1 MNVEPFTVDRV
12 TMPNIQ
18 RKPVRSLGRMIDHTL
33 SDKEQK
39 EALEEGIED
48 AIKKL
53 DKSDLAGTMK
63 VWGYQFMLLAT
74 VSWKL
79 MIYELPMSWVEGM
92 ERKIN
97 KWLRKWLGIS
107 KNITDVALFCPE
119 TPCPL
124 PLRSLVKEFKKTKV
138 NASIQLRQSQD
149 EEVAKNYQLGSSKK

>member
-18 RKPVRSLGRMIDHTL
+18 KKPVRSLGRMINHTL

-39 EALEEGIED
+39 EALEEGIGD

-92 ERKIN
+92 ERRIN

-107 KNITDVALFCPE
+107 KI
-119 TPCPL
+119 
-124 PLRSLVKEFKKTKV
+124 K
-138 NASIQLRQSQD
+138 SQT
-149 EEVAKNYQLGSSKK
+149 